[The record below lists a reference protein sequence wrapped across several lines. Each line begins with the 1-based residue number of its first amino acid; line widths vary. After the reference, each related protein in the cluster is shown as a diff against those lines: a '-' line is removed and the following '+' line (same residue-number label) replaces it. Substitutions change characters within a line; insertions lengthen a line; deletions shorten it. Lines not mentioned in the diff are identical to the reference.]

1 MRGRTLSLSTA
12 ILAVI
17 LAAVLAMVV
26 AGCGGNGSDT
36 GEASSEEPLKI
47 GAILS
52 LTGTYAGLGEPEKNL
67 IEMEVKKINDAGG
80 INGQPIEV
88 IIEDDATD
96 EAQAV
101 AAASRLIEQ

>member
-1 MRGRTLSLSTA
+1 MGIA
-12 ILAVI
+12 
-17 LAAVLAMVV
+17 AAVLALALLTMLGLVA
-26 AGCGGNGSDT
+26 AGCGGSDEPSGDAT
-36 GEASSEEPLKI
+36 GAASGDPIKI

-80 INGQPIEV
+80 INGRPVEV

-96 EAQAV
+96 EAQAGLPP
-101 AAASRLIEQ
+101 AG